1 MKKIM
6 IATFAVLLLLTGCK
20 QIPKLENGQEAV
32 VSLNNGKSI
41 STEDLYEEL
50 KEKYAL
56 NTLLTM
62 VDTKILDEKY
72 ETDSDAKDYA
82 KTNVETSELYYTNY
96 YNTMY
101 STYESF
107 ISDNY
112 GVTTKDELTDYFILR
127 YKRNLAIKD
136 YAKSLVTEDE
146 IKDYYEDELIGDM
159 EASHI
164 LITAN
169 YQTDDEKEA
178 AEAEALKTA
187 KEVIAKLDAG
197 EDFAKL
203 AKEYSKD
210 GTAEN
215 GGALGRF
222 GHGDMDEDFEAAAYK
237 LEVGKYTKEPVK
249 TKYGYHIILKTK
261 EYDKPELDS
270 VKDEIIETL
279 ATRKLTEDSTLQV
292 TALDEL
298 RTDNGMVIEDST
310 LETQYNNYIYNLTK

>member
-41 STEDLYEEL
+41 STEALYEEL

-96 YNTMY
+96 YNNMY

-210 GTAEN
+210 GSAEN

>member
-96 YNTMY
+96 YSSMY

-112 GVTTKDELTDYFILR
+112 GVTTKEELTDYFILR

-169 YQTDDEKEA
+169 YQTDDEKGA

-210 GTAEN
+210 GSAEN

>member
-1 MKKIM
+1 MKRIM

-41 STEDLYEEL
+41 STNDLYEEL

-82 KTNVETSELYYTNY
+82 KNNVETSELYYTNY

-136 YAKSLVTEDE
+136 YAKSLVTEGE
-146 IKDYYEDELIGDM
+146 IKDYYDDELIGDM

-164 LITAN
+164 LITAD
-169 YQTDDEKEA
+169 YEKEEEKA
-178 AEAEALKTA
+178 DAEEKALKTA
-187 KEVIAKLDAG
+187 KEIIAKLDAG

-210 GTAEN
+210 GSAEN
-215 GGALGRF
+215 GGDLGRF
-222 GHGDMDEDFEAAAYK
+222 GHGDMVEEFETAAYK

-249 TKYGYHIILKTK
+249 TKYGYHIILKAK

-279 ATRKLTEDSTLQV
+279 ATRKLTEDTTLQV

>member
-96 YNTMY
+96 YNNMY

-210 GTAEN
+210 GSAEN

>member
-96 YNTMY
+96 YSSMY

-210 GTAEN
+210 GSAEN